1 MPKKNKIQYNEP
13 LTKTKISINKFVENS
28 DEKNIIFCFS
38 EIVLLSEEDKCSLI
52 KTKEE
57 SHAFLARVAKL
68 SRFTWRDIKKENH
81 KSYGFEL
88 IPFEQINGYT
98 KIINKLKNNGHKSFY
113 VFRVKNSSISRIL
126 GVREGFIFKIFFY
139 DTQGLLYNHGS

>member
-1 MPKKNKIQYNEP
+1 M
-13 LTKTKISINKFVENS
+13 
-28 DEKNIIFCFS
+28 
-38 EIVLLSEEDKCSLI
+38 
-52 KTKEE
+52 
-57 SHAFLARVAKL
+57 ARVAKL

-126 GVREGFIFKIFFY
+126 GAREGFIFKIFFTIPKVCY
-139 DTQGLLYNHGS
+139 ITMDLNLNFFHNP